1 MTIMFF
7 TASIPIAEK
16 RSAERRPGW
25 AEYAAR
31 TPLILPR
38 LGSTKTR

>member
-1 MTIMFF
+1 MTVMFF

-25 AEYAAR
+25 ETYKAK
-31 TPLILPR
+31 TPMVFPR
-38 LGSTKTR
+38 LRK